1 MPVSFSLWITLL
13 AACFVISF
21 TPGAGAINTMGN
33 ALSHGF
39 RRSIWGILGQ
49 QAALIVHI
57 AIVAL
62 GVGVLVASSPIAFN
76 VIRYAGAAYL
86 VYLGVRQLLRR
97 PAAVAE
103 PVAAAES
110 ASSEASGAAEA
121 SEASGA
127 SGAPGAPGAS
137 GDSRSSD
144 ARRASDQREPS
155 AAVEV
160 APDAT
165 TAPSPPEW
173 RWSMFRRGLWVN
185 LLNPK
190 AIVFFLAFLPQFIR
204 PSLPLLPQY
213 LVVAATVVVVDVIV
227 MWGFFA
233 FAAHGMRR
241 FTRSA
246 RGQRIVDAVFG
257 LLFIAVGILL
267 VFLH

>member
-97 PAAVAE
+97 PAADAE

-110 ASSEASGAAEA
+110 ASSGA

-127 SGAPGAPGAS
+127 SGAPGAS
-137 GDSRSSD
+137 GPSRSSD
-144 ARRASDQREPS
+144 ARRASDRPEPS
-155 AAVEV
+155 TAVEV
-160 APDAT
+160 ASDAT
-165 TAPSPPEW
+165 TAPSPPES

>member
-49 QAALIVHI
+49 QAALVVHI

-62 GVGVLVASSPIAFN
+62 GVGVLVASSPVAFN

-97 PAAVAE
+97 PSDPTGPGDPAE
-103 PVAAAES
+103 PS
-110 ASSEASGAAEA
+110 DPSGRIEA
-121 SEASGA
+121 SEASA
-127 SGAPGAPGAS
+127 RSEPSGSGRSHRDSERSDSSAAVDVAPGAATV
-137 GDSRSSD
+137 RSPAES
-144 ARRASDQREPS
+144 
-155 AAVEV
+155 
-160 APDAT
+160 
-165 TAPSPPEW
+165 

-213 LVVAATVVVVDVIV
+213 VVVAATVVIVDVIV

-233 FAAHGMRR
+233 LAAQGMRR
-241 FTRSA
+241 FTRSV

-257 LLFIAVGILL
+257 MLFIAVGVLL